1 MHTVNRE
8 LKLALII
15 GFSLVLLVTVLISDH
30 LSKARGVKLAAP
42 DVTPNLV
49 KASEPVEPISG
60 FPGMPAN
67 KTATAEPSST
77 PVDGR
82 DRLAMGNEA
91 SPAPTPE
98 APVSID
104 QGRHGGSL
112 PPVILNPPKANN
124 ADERLVNEAAKVGVK
139 LDPLAGTEQVPIH
152 QGTPETVGGPSS
164 PKMRE
169 YTVVEGD
176 SMVKIAKKTLGDANK
191 WNLIAQ
197 ANPKAVG
204 KKGEVRIGARLQ
216 IPVLDLPIAKDS
228 GVKIIDPLQQS
239 PIEFGPS
246 GRVASNIPEKKQA
259 KPEAKPTTKPDAK
272 STKPASKPDIAKADT
287 KKAAPTTYTVKP
299 GDTLNTIAKRLL
311 GSASRTDDL
320 IRANPDLES
329 EDAIQVGDVIKVPM
343 S

>member
-1 MHTVNRE
+1 MNRE

-30 LSKARGVKLAAP
+30 LSKARGVKLAEP

-49 KASEPVEPISG
+49 KASEPMEPISG
-60 FPGMPAN
+60 LPGMPAN
-67 KTATAEPSST
+67 KTAVNEP
-77 PVDGR
+77 VAGEVR

-91 SPAPTPE
+91 AALPTPIPE
-98 APVSID
+98 ASIPSID
-104 QGRHGGSL
+104 QGRSGGAL
-112 PPVILNPPKANN
+112 GPVDLSGAGPSQ
-124 ADERLVNEAAKVGVK
+124 ADKRLMEEAAKQGVELAPPLTREPETIDITPGK
-139 LDPLAGTEQVPIH
+139 PSLAGTNEA
-152 QGTPETVGGPSS
+152 

-197 ANPKAVG
+197 ANPKLVG
-204 KKGEVRIGARLQ
+204 KKGEVRVGAKLQ
-216 IPVLDLPIAKDS
+216 IPVLDLPVAKGG

-239 PIEFGPS
+239 PIEFGAP
-246 GRVASNIPEKKQA
+246 GKVASNIPEKKPT
-259 KPEAKPTTKPDAK
+259 KPVARPDAK
-272 STKPASKPDIAKADT
+272 GSKAPSKAEPLKADAR
-287 KKAAPTTYTVKP
+287 KASASTYTVKA

-311 GSASRTDDL
+311 GSASRTEDL

>member
-1 MHTVNRE
+1 
-8 LKLALII
+8 
-15 GFSLVLLVTVLISDH
+15 VLISDH
-30 LSKARGVKLAAP
+30 LSKARGVKLATP

-60 FPGMPAN
+60 LPGMPAN
-67 KTATAEPSST
+67 KTAVVESAGGPAN
-77 PVDGR
+77 GR
-82 DRLAMGNEA
+82 DRMAMGNEA
-91 SPAPTPE
+91 PVGVPE
-98 APVSID
+98 FPIQEMD
-104 QGRHGGSL
+104 QGKHGGGLRDVDLSG
-112 PPVILNPPKANN
+112 PRASNS
-124 ADERLVNEAAKVGVK
+124 DERLMEEAKNQNVILTPPLMPPPESIDVTPGKPKLVGN
-139 LDPLAGTEQVPIH
+139 DEA
-152 QGTPETVGGPSS
+152 

-176 SMVKIAKKTLGDANK
+176 SMVKIAKKVFGDGNK

-204 KKGEVRIGARLQ
+204 KKGEIRVGAKLQ
-216 IPVLDLPIAKDS
+216 IPVLDLPIAKDT

-239 PIEFGPS
+239 PIDFGAS
-246 GRVASNIPEKKQA
+246 ARVASNTPAKK
-259 KPEAKPTTKPDAK
+259 TTKPE
-272 STKPASKPDIAKADT
+272 TKPTAKPDVKGSKAPAKGEPAKADG
-287 KKAAPTTYTVKP
+287 KKAAPTTYTVKQ

-311 GSASRTDDL
+311 GSASRTEDL

>member
-60 FPGMPAN
+60 IPGMPTK
-67 KTATAEPSST
+67 KTATTEPT
-77 PVDGR
+77 AGPVSGHEQ
-82 DRLAMGNEA
+82 LAMGNEA
-91 SPAPTPE
+91 APVPPAPAT
-98 APVSID
+98 ID
-104 QGRHGGSL
+104 QMKDNGGML
-112 PPVILNPPKANN
+112 KPVDLSGGKKPSNSDQKLIDA
-124 ADERLVNEAAKVGVK
+124 AAKGGVQ

-152 QGTPETVGGPSS
+152 TGTPELTGGGAA

-204 KKGEVRIGARLQ
+204 KKGEVRVGTKLQ
-216 IPVLDLPIAKDS
+216 IPVLDLPIARDTS
-228 GVKIIDPLQQS
+228 VKIIDPLATS
-239 PIEFGPS
+239 KVDFG
-246 GRVASNIPEKKQA
+246 ASNKIASNLPDKKA
-259 KPEAKPTTKPDAK
+259 TKPEAKPSTKPDMKGSKAPAK
-272 STKPASKPDIAKADT
+272 ADIAKADA
-287 KKAAPTTYTVKP
+287 KKASPTTYTVKQ

-311 GSASRTDDL
+311 GSAARTDDL

>member
-1 MHTVNRE
+1 MNRE

-30 LSKARGVKLAAP
+30 LSKARGVKLAMP

-60 FPGMPAN
+60 LPGVPVN
-67 KTATAEPSST
+67 KTAAAEPT
-77 PVDGR
+77 AGQTNGH
-82 DRLAMGNEA
+82 DRLAMG
-91 SPAPTPE
+91 SE
-98 APVSID
+98 APLPVPQGEIPEINQGKDGGTLKPVDLGGPKTFNPDQRLID
-104 QGRHGGSL
+104 DA
-112 PPVILNPPKANN
+112 ANG
-124 ADERLVNEAAKVGVK
+124 GVK
-139 LDPLAGTEQVPIH
+139 LDPLAGTEQVPIP
-152 QGTPETVGGPSS
+152 GGKPEMVGGSAA

-204 KKGEVRIGARLQ
+204 KKGEVRVGAKLQ
-216 IPVLDLPIAKDS
+216 IPVLDLPIAKDT

-239 PIEFGPS
+239 PIDFGPS
-246 GRVASNIPEKKQA
+246 GKVATNTPAKKTT
-259 KPEAKPTTKPDAK
+259 KPEAKPTAKPDAK
-272 STKPASKPDIAKADT
+272 GSKAPAKADIAKADP
-287 KKAAPTTYTVKP
+287 KKAAPTTYTVKQ

-311 GSASRTDDL
+311 GSASRTEDL

>member
-1 MHTVNRE
+1 MNRE

-30 LSKARGVKLAAP
+30 LSKARGVKLAMP

-60 FPGMPAN
+60 LPGVPVN
-67 KTATAEPSST
+67 KTAATEPTAGPAA
-77 PVDGR
+77 GH
-82 DRLAMGNEA
+82 DRLAMGHEE
-91 SPAPTPE
+91 PAPLPLPE
-98 APVSID
+98 APMTID
-104 QGRHGGSL
+104 PMKDNGGML
-112 PPVILNPPKANN
+112 KPVDLSGGKKPSNSDQKLIDA
-124 ADERLVNEAAKVGVK
+124 AAKGGVQ

-152 QGTPETVGGPSS
+152 PGPPELTGGSAA

-204 KKGEVRIGARLQ
+204 KKGEIRVGAKLQ
-216 IPVLDLPIAKDS
+216 IPVLDLPIAKDM

-239 PIEFGPS
+239 PIDFGPS
-246 GRVASNIPEKKQA
+246 GKVASNTPAKK
-259 KPEAKPTTKPDAK
+259 TTKPEV
-272 STKPASKPDIAKADT
+272 KPAAKPDVKGSKAPSKADIAKADP
-287 KKAAPTTYTVKP
+287 KKAAPTTYTVKQ

-311 GSASRTDDL
+311 GSASRTEDL
-320 IRANPDLES
+320 VRANPDLES
-329 EDAIQVGDVIKVPM
+329 EDTIQVGDVIKVPM

>member
-1 MHTVNRE
+1 MNRE

-60 FPGMPAN
+60 LPGVPVS
-67 KTATAEPSST
+67 KTAATEPNAGPSS
-77 PVDGR
+77 GH
-82 DRLAMGNEA
+82 DRLALGNESHLPVPQGEIPEINQGKDGGTLGPVDLSGGKKPSDSDQRLIDEA
-91 SPAPTPE
+91 RKSGVELTP
-98 APVSID
+98 P
-104 QGRHGGSL
+104 L
-112 PPVILNPPKANN
+112 TPPPEQIELTPGKP
-124 ADERLVNEAAKVGVK
+124 RLVGSNE
-139 LDPLAGTEQVPIH
+139 T
-152 QGTPETVGGPSS
+152 

-204 KKGEVRIGARLQ
+204 KKGEIRVGAKLQ
-216 IPVLDLPIAKDS
+216 IPVLDLPIAKDT

-239 PIEFGPS
+239 PIDFGPS
-246 GRVASNIPEKKQA
+246 GKVASNTPAKKTT
-259 KPEAKPTTKPDAK
+259 KPEAKPTAKPDAK
-272 STKPASKPDIAKADT
+272 GSKAPAKADIAKADP
-287 KKAAPTTYTVKP
+287 KKSAPTTYTVKQ

-311 GSASRTDDL
+311 GSASRTEDL